1 MNESRR
7 RDAER
12 HLLDPCRPEPTH
24 LGTGVGRLGPPPP
37 APPVF
42 STSCE
47 TVSHCFRSQPFR
59 LSLQIRSHPPHLRLP
74 DLVALETLSPP
85 TCPLLS
91 DPRGK
96 DSWGGAAEQCA
107 CAVPADP
114 PLTLPAPS
122 CHGDACMLARAWEG
136 HAGQFLGWCDPTV
149 GLGRRGSTL

>member
-24 LGTGVGRLGPPPP
+24 LGPGVGRLGPPTPP
-37 APPVF
+37 SVF

-47 TVSHCFRSQPFR
+47 TVSHCFQSQPFQ
-59 LSLQIRSHPPHLRLP
+59 LSLQIQEP
-74 DLVALETLSPP
+74 SPAPLAPRFSSSRNPISP

-96 DSWGGAAEQCA
+96 DSRGVGPRSSAPAQCRQTHHLLSRPRVAIATRA
-107 CAVPADP
+107 CCRGP
-114 PLTLPAPS
+114 
-122 CHGDACMLARAWEG
+122 GRA
-136 HAGQFLGWCDPTV
+136 T
-149 GLGRRGSTL
+149 RGSFLVGVTQPSV